1 MDINSIVEKLEKAFL
16 EKKAEG
22 LLIDAIGVAPAFRG
36 LIKNSYTLGVSAP
49 SMVEWHEYRKIDV
62 MVDLLFEVLTVE
74 ERIGINTVK
83 IYDNKKE
90 LRQNLSF
97 DFKDHYSNDFEGV
110 VQFDNDLF
118 EVA

>member
-1 MDINSIVEKLEKAFL
+1 MDIKSIVEKLEKAFQ

-22 LLIDAIGVAPAFRG
+22 LVIDAIGVAPAFRG

-49 SMVEWHEYRKIDV
+49 SMVGWDEYRKIDT

-74 ERIGINTVK
+74 ERILINTVK
-83 IYDNKKE
+83 FYDNKKE
-90 LRQNLSF
+90 LRQYLSF
-97 DFKDHYSNDFEGV
+97 DFKDQFSEDFENI
-110 VQFDNDLF
+110 VQFQNELF